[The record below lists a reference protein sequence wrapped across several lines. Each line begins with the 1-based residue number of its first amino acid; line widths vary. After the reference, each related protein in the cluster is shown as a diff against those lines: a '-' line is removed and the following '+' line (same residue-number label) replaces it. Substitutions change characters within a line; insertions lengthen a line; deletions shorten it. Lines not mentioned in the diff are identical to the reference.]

1 VQRGSDKHGPAQDD
15 RLKAELDGMLG
26 SAGGHREEWADPE
39 PAADDDAPRPDLS
52 ADPGR
57 SAEEADEQLNRMR
70 HDMDVAN
77 DSRYNEREIPD
88 PPDV

>member
-39 PAADDDAPRPDLS
+39 PAADDDPPRPDLS

-57 SAEEADEQLNRMR
+57 PADADAQLTRLR
-70 HDMDVAN
+70 HDLEVAN
-77 DSRYNEREIPD
+77 DSRYTEREIPD
-88 PPDV
+88 SPDV